1 VHTHSDERDVKLT
14 PPPPLLQEVLTQN
27 AKACITEIISYKL
40 NAEITATDI
49 PLFWDVML

>member
-1 VHTHSDERDVKLT
+1 MRTHSDERDVQLT
-14 PPPPLLQEVLTQN
+14 PLQEVLTQN